1 MRFAECDALAVEL
14 RGARHDKQRVAIL
27 LDLRSLMG
35 VVGILDRKI
44 MQLELPLHAAQYGE
58 IRFMES
64 DPDHVVGLA
73 APARGFI
80 DRDVGNAP
88 AIDIHTGRDD
98 SFGAGGRGGSYG
110 CGCYV
115 HGFRPSMIVAESC
128 LEATLFG
135 KASTGNSAVNAIGV
149 PAFRRRARRGSAH
162 ASLGKMREI
171 GRRLQGDDAADGA

>member
-1 MRFAECDALAVEL
+1 VRFAECDALAVEL

-73 APARGFI
+73 APTRGFI
-80 DRDVGNAP
+80 DGDVSDAP
-88 AIDIHTGRDD
+88 AFDVDAGCDHA
-98 SFGAGGRGGSYG
+98 AGGGGH
-110 CGCYV
+110 V
-115 HGFRPSMIVAESC
+115 FHDV
-128 LEATLFG
+128 
-135 KASTGNSAVNAIGV
+135 
-149 PAFRRRARRGSAH
+149 
-162 ASLGKMREI
+162 
-171 GRRLQGDDAADGA
+171 